1 MKKYFTYFKLRCLTN
16 LQYRSAAIAGLLTQF
31 FFGMV
36 FIEVYIAFYS
46 SGDGSVP
53 ISLCNLVNYMWLQQA
68 FFSLVYPSEK
78 DPKLFEMIKNG
89 NLAYELVRPD
99 NFYFKWYV
107 KIYSKKIIAVL
118 LRFAPVLLVAFI
130 LPEPYMLS
138 LPPSIEYLGIFILAI
153 FVSSILVCAIVMLL
167 FIITMYTLDFRGSL
181 SIFGVIIELFMGG
194 TVPLVFFPD
203 WLLKVANVLPFRF
216 LGDFPF
222 RVYSGAFSV
231 SNSFVMLGKGLSWC
245 VIVIAIGY
253 YLCNRALKKAV
264 IQGG

>member
-46 SGDGSVP
+46 SGDGSV
-53 ISLCNLVNYMWLQQA
+53 
-68 FFSLVYPSEK
+68 PSEK

-130 LPEPYMLS
+130 LPEPYRLS
-138 LPPSIEYLGIFILAI
+138 LPPSTEHLGIFILAI
-153 FVSSILVCAIVMLL
+153 FVSSILVCAIVMLSSYL
-167 FIITMYTLDFRGSL
+167 WVELSL
-181 SIFGVIIELFMGG
+181 
-194 TVPLVFFPD
+194 
-203 WLLKVANVLPFRF
+203 
-216 LGDFPF
+216 
-222 RVYSGAFSV
+222 
-231 SNSFVMLGKGLSWC
+231 
-245 VIVIAIGY
+245 
-253 YLCNRALKKAV
+253 
-264 IQGG
+264 